1 MSERERLAEDAERD
15 LTRYYHA
22 RWAKEHRG
30 EVFNGLIT
38 GVTNFGIFVALP
50 NGVEGLVHVSQ
61 LEDDYYMYIEDQM
74 MMLGKSSKKK
84 FRLGGRMEVRILN
97 ANPTIRQIDLGP
109 SSAEVPDEPE
119 EEERPTRACAASPQN
134 AAERVGWC
142 VVERRRARCQ
152 RPWPGASRG
161 GAQRRPGRG

>member
-50 NGVEGLVHVSQ
+50 NGVEGLGPRVAARGRLLHVYRRP
-61 LEDDYYMYIEDQM
+61 DDD
-74 MMLGKSSKKK
+74 
-84 FRLGGRMEVRILN
+84 
-97 ANPTIRQIDLGP
+97 ARQI
-109 SSAEVPDEPE
+109 E
-119 EEERPTRACAASPQN
+119 
-134 AAERVGWC
+134 
-142 VVERRRARCQ
+142 
-152 RPWPGASRG
+152 
-161 GAQRRPGRG
+161 